1 MPATGPVQQPVQIA
15 ASAISPYSLSSTPPP
30 SDETD
35 LGVQLVRELNEVRR
49 QNGTAVSD
57 EREFDER

>member
-15 ASAISPYSLSSTPPP
+15 ASAISPYSLSSTRSP

-49 QNGTAVSD
+49 QNGPAVSD